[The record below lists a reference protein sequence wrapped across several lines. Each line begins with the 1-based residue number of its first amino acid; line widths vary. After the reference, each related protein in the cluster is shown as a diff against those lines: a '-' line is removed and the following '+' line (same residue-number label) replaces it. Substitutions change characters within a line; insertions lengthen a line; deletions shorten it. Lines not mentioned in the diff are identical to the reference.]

1 MRNFLAHKKSDYF
14 ICAAVMLL
22 LSLGLLS
29 NNKYTLDILITT
41 VYFCTIASAW
51 NIMCGYTGQLSL
63 GHGAFLGLAQYT
75 STLLYIKMDISPWI
89 GMLAG
94 GLTAML
100 LALLVGVLAL
110 RLKGPFF
117 ALATIALTTILE
129 IFAVKFDGITGGSV
143 GITIPYNP
151 SISNMI
157 FKDYQPTYFLF
168 LCLLAIVLL
177 TTIRISRSRLGSNLV
192 AIRENDLTAASLGI
206 NVFRN
211 QLYALMISSFFTGV
225 VGTLYAQYVLF
236 IDPAGS
242 FSVIVSEKAALIS
255 IIGGAGTVFG
265 PLIGGIL
272 LAPTEI
278 FLRTWLGSTYQG
290 AYLIVYG
297 VVLIFVILTIPNGI
311 AGTVSAY
318 IRKCSCKT
326 EQPIE
331 DD

>member
-1 MRNFLAHKKSDYF
+1 
-14 ICAAVMLL
+14 
-22 LSLGLLS
+22 
-29 NNKYTLDILITT
+29 
-41 VYFCTIASAW
+41 
-51 NIMCGYTGQLSL
+51 
-63 GHGAFLGLAQYT
+63 
-75 STLLYIKMDISPWI
+75 
-89 GMLAG
+89 
-94 GLTAML
+94 ML

-129 IFAVKFDGITGGSV
+129 IFAVKFDSITGGSV
-143 GITIPYNP
+143 GISIPYNP
-151 SISNMI
+151 SFANMI
-157 FKDYQPTYFLF
+157 FKDYQPSYFLF
-168 LCLLAIVLL
+168 ICLLAVVLL
-177 TTIRISRSRLGSNLV
+177 TTIHINRSRLGSNLV
-192 AIRENDLTAASLGI
+192 AIRENELTAASLGI

-242 FSVIVSEKAALIS
+242 FSVVVSEKAALIS

-297 VVLIFVILTIPNGI
+297 IVLIFVILTIPSGI

-318 IRKCSCKT
+318 MKKCSCET
-326 EQPIE
+326 DE
-331 DD
+331 D

>member
-1 MRNFLAHKKSDYF
+1 MRALIANKNRDYL
-14 ICAAVMLL
+14 ICAITILILL
-22 LSLGLLS
+22 TGLLS
-29 NNKYTLDILITT
+29 DNKYTLDILITM

-63 GHGAFLGLAQYT
+63 GHGAFLGLGQYT
-75 STLLYIKMDISPWI
+75 STLLFTKMDISPWL

-94 GLTAML
+94 GLMAML
-100 LALLVGVLAL
+100 LAGLVGILAL

-129 IFAVKFDGITGGSV
+129 IFAVKFDNITGGSV
-143 GITIPYNP
+143 GITIPFKP
-151 SISNMI
+151 ALANMI
-157 FKDYQPTYFLF
+157 FKEYHPTYFLF
-168 LCLLAIVLL
+168 VCLLAVVLV
-177 TTIRISRSRLGSNLV
+177 TTILISRSRLGLNLI

-211 QLYALMISSFFTGV
+211 QLYALLISSFFTGV

-242 FSVIVSEKAALIS
+242 FSVVVSEKAALIS

-297 VVLIFVILTIPNGI
+297 VLLIFVILTIPNGI
-311 AGTVSAY
+311 AGTISAY
-318 IRKCSCKT
+318 IKKKAGDKDITC
-326 EQPIE
+326 
-331 DD
+331 

>member
-1 MRNFLAHKKSDYF
+1 MKTIITDKNRDFLL
-14 ICAAVMLL
+14 CAATVAILM
-22 LSLGLLS
+22 LGLLS
-29 NNKYTLDILITT
+29 DNKYTLDILITM

-63 GHGAFLGLAQYT
+63 GHGAFLGLGQYT
-75 STLLYIKMDISPWI
+75 STLLLTRMDISPWL
-89 GMLAG
+89 GMLVG
-94 GLTAML
+94 GLMAML
-100 LALLVGVLAL
+100 LATLVGLLAL

-129 IFAVKFDGITGGSV
+129 IFAVKFDNITGGSV
-143 GITIPYNP
+143 GITIPYRP
-151 SISNMI
+151 SLENMI

-168 LCLLAIVLL
+168 ICLLAIVLV
-177 TTIRISRSRLGSNLV
+177 TTILISRSRLGSNLV

-211 QLYALMISSFFTGV
+211 QLYALMISAFFTGV
-225 VGTLYAQYVLF
+225 VGTLYAQHVLF

-242 FSVIVSEKAALIS
+242 FSVLVSEKAALIS
-255 IIGGAGTVFG
+255 IIGGAGTIFG

-297 VVLIFVILTIPNGI
+297 VVLIFVILVIPNGI
-311 AGTVSAY
+311 SGTLGAW
-318 IRKCSCKT
+318 INRKKASSKGLG
-326 EQPIE
+326 
-331 DD
+331 